1 MEEKIEERDRADLRW
16 GAKKEP
22 SQQMRQRLP
31 YLSISLSIIS
41 ATMSLSPCRFL
52 PLSVTK
58 GEREREVSVLVA
70 ARWVWMVESS
80 KLQAAGKGRR
90 LLPPLLLL
98 HIELASGSSS
108 VVCLWDCGA
117 VSGPQLVWTVPVAVA
132 VVQINTDRLVV
143 SPQLV
148 AEKTHAHTLSSY

>member
-1 MEEKIEERDRADLRW
+1 MRGKE
-16 GAKKEP
+16 GAKPTNEAKVA
-22 SQQMRQRLP
+22 LLL
-31 YLSISLSIIS
+31 YLSPSLSLS
-41 ATMSLSPCRFL
+41 LYLSPCRFL

-80 KLQAAGKGRR
+80 KLQAAGKGQR

-117 VSGPQLVWTVPVAVA
+117 VSGPQLV
-132 VVQINTDRLVV
+132 
-143 SPQLV
+143 
-148 AEKTHAHTLSSY
+148 